1 MPTGFGD
8 NMALGKK
15 GVEKKR
21 YNTIDVDWDLAIY
34 DFLKSY
40 LMPYFS
46 ALCNISVF
54 RSSKKYIVLIPSQ

>member
-34 DFLKSY
+34 DFLK
-40 LMPYFS
+40 F
-46 ALCNISVF
+46 
-54 RSSKKYIVLIPSQ
+54 